1 MNPQKLF
8 EQVRDLYDQL
18 AGPLSKEDAAHFFG
32 LIADDAETKHHAT
45 QNEIDSAAELA
56 FEDEDDDDEDIEDIE
71 DINGE
76 SEWSNDEEDED

>member
-18 AGPLSKEDAAHFFG
+18 AGPLSKEDAAHFLG
-32 LIADDAETKHHAT
+32 LIADDAETKYHT
-45 QNEIDSAAELA
+45 IQNEIDSAAELA
-56 FEDEDDDDEDIEDIE
+56 FDDDEDEDIE

-76 SEWSNDEEDED
+76 SEWSNDDEDED

>member
-18 AGPLSKEDAAHFFG
+18 AGPLSKEDAAHFLG
-32 LIADDAETKHHAT
+32 LIADDAETKANAI

-56 FEDEDDDDEDIEDIE
+56 FDDEGDDDDEDIE

-76 SEWSNDEEDED
+76 SEWSNDDEDED